1 MNKQVKILI
10 SLAAVFVLLCGGVAA
25 LLLTDGPEVS
35 GGETSSEPE
44 NTAVTLLQKAEA
56 ELVRIESSTGFY
68 AEYDPESEK
77 LTIPALEGL
86 PLDESVLDY
95 ILRFAATV
103 TGQREIEG
111 GELSDFGITEE
122 SPTVTITY
130 SDGSTAVLKIG
141 AGVPGTSTPSS
152 YVLFEDRVYVMYDM
166 HIRYF
171 IAEPSEYISTQI
183 TPDNYDSSS
192 GACLYKTKNLTF
204 GLTDK
209 AFAINRNTDA
219 TSAAQFYTGYYCLVP
234 DGQNFAPDDTVIS
247 NVSDSLFG
255 MTGEVAAFASY
266 ENELDLEA
274 FGLWENYLTAAV
286 TAVGITDDSEVLT
299 FCVDASQPAEGKIY
313 LHVRGSNVV
322 YSIDEENAPL
332 WYKSELSDFYAE
344 KIFVPALENVGKL
357 TFETPEYTLLFSI
370 NRDGGGNI
378 ENADVLKTEGNENV
392 SAVISSTDFSAFFD
406 LLTKTKQYGTAQIS
420 EGEALS
426 PVLRITVEYSD
437 GTKET
442 LELNAGPALQVYASV
457 NGGAPWLLKSDYA
470 EGLLESALGFFR

>member
-1 MNKQVKILI
+1 MNRQLKILI
-10 SLAAVFVLLCGGVAA
+10 SLGVVFVLLLGAAA
-25 LLLTDGPEVS
+25 LLLAPSPESS
-35 GGETSSEPE
+35 GEPPSEPE
-44 NTAVTLLQKAEA
+44 STAVTLVLKDPSE
-56 ELVRIESSTGFY
+56 VVKIESSTGFY

-141 AGVPGTSTPSS
+141 TGVPGASTPSS
-152 YVLFEDRVYVMYDM
+152 YVLFEGRVYVMYDM

-183 TPDNYDSSS
+183 TPANYDSES
-192 GACLYKTKNLTF
+192 GAYIYEVT
-204 GLTDK
+204 GLQFSTPGGD
-209 AFAINRNTDA
+209 FSIDA
-219 TSAAQFYTGYYCLVP
+219 GSGGLPAAQFHTGCRINLPGGNSCSADETAV
-234 DGQNFAPDDTVIS
+234 A
-247 NVSDSLFG
+247 NVSESLFG
-255 MTGEVAAFASY
+255 MTGEVAAFASS
-266 ENELDLEA
+266 ENELDLAA
-274 FGLWENYLTAAV
+274 FDLWENCLTAAV

-313 LHVRGSNVV
+313 FHVRGSNVV
-322 YSIDEENAPL
+322 YSVDEADAPL

-344 KIFVPALENVGKL
+344 KIFVPDLENVGKL
-357 TFETPEYTLLFSI
+357 TLETPEYTLLFSI

-378 ENADVLKTEGNENV
+378 ENADVLKTEGNENA

-457 NGGAPWLLKSDYA
+457 NGCVPWLLKSDYA
-470 EGLLESALGFFR
+470 EGLLEAALGFFR

>member
-1 MNKQVKILI
+1 MNRQLKILI
-10 SLAAVFVLLCGGVAA
+10 SLGVVFVLLLGAAA
-25 LLLTDGPEVS
+25 LLLAPSPESS
-35 GGETSSEPE
+35 GEPPSEPE
-44 NTAVTLLQKAEA
+44 STAVTLVLKDPSE
-56 ELVRIESSTGFY
+56 VVKIESSTGFC

-77 LTIPALEGL
+77 LTVPALEGL

-141 AGVPGTSTPSS
+141 AGVPGVSTASK
-152 YVLFEDRVYVMYDM
+152 YVLMDGKIYIMYDM
-166 HIRYF
+166 HLRYF
-171 IAEPSEYISTQI
+171 TAEPSEYISTQI

-255 MTGEVAAFASY
+255 MTGEVAAFASS

-286 TAVGITDDSEVLT
+286 TAVGITDDSEVRT

-344 KIFVPALENVGKL
+344 KIFVPALKNVGKL
-357 TFETPEYTLLFSI
+357 TLETPEYTLLFSI

-457 NGGAPWLLKSDYA
+457 NGCAPWLLNSDYA

>member
-1 MNKQVKILI
+1 MNKQIKILI

-25 LLLTDGPEVS
+25 LLLAPSAES
-35 GGETSSEPE
+35 SGETSSEPE
-44 NTAVTLLQKAEA
+44 NAAVTLVLKDPSE
-56 ELVRIESSTGFY
+56 VVKIESSTGFY
-68 AEYDPESEK
+68 AEYDTENEK
-77 LTIPALEGL
+77 LTIPALERL

-122 SPTVTITY
+122 SPVVTITY
-130 SDGSTAVLKIG
+130 SAGSAAVLKIG
-141 AGVPGTSTPSS
+141 AGVPGASTPSS
-152 YVLFEDRVYVMYDM
+152 YVLFEGRVYVMYDM

-313 LHVRGSNVV
+313 FHVRGSNVV

-357 TFETPEYTLLFSI
+357 TLETPEYTLLFSI

-378 ENADVLKTEGNENV
+378 ENADVLKTEGTENA

-457 NGGAPWLLKSDYA
+457 NGCAPWLLKSDYA
-470 EGLLESALGFFR
+470 EGLLEAALGFFR